1 MPYRGRQIRFAFD
14 RLAGRYIGCL
24 KSPGPP
30 KKIRA
35 HLPMKTGIHP
45 QLYDT
50 HVTCSCGN
58 SFLTRATV
66 ERLQLDICSNCHPFF
81 TGTQKLVDTQGQ
93 VERFQQ
99 RLNKSGSRGGSPGDR
114 RSDQTEDDPESS
126 VVVDVATS

>member
-1 MPYRGRQIRFAFD
+1 
-14 RLAGRYIGCL
+14 
-24 KSPGPP
+24 
-30 KKIRA
+30 
-35 HLPMKTGIHP
+35 MKTGIHP

-58 SFLTRATV
+58 SFLTRATI

-99 RLNKSGSRGGSPGDR
+99 RLNKSGSRGGGPGDR

-126 VVVDVATS
+126 VVVDAAAN

>member
-1 MPYRGRQIRFAFD
+1 
-14 RLAGRYIGCL
+14 
-24 KSPGPP
+24 
-30 KKIRA
+30 
-35 HLPMKTGIHP
+35 MKTGIHP

-99 RLNKSGSRGGSPGDR
+99 RLNKSGSRGGGPDDR

-126 VVVDVATS
+126 VVVDAAAS

>member
-1 MPYRGRQIRFAFD
+1 
-14 RLAGRYIGCL
+14 
-24 KSPGPP
+24 
-30 KKIRA
+30 
-35 HLPMKTGIHP
+35 MKTGIHP

-99 RLNKSGSRGGSPGDR
+99 RLNKLGSHSSGRGSR
-114 RSDQTEDDPESS
+114 RSDQTEDEPDSN
-126 VVVDVATS
+126 VVVDAATN